1 MNESERIRLFEI
13 GRKRFEQLRPDLLK
27 NHRGDMLFIDC
38 RTGDYEVQQHS
49 ETRFET
55 QGRFLKTH
63 PDAFVYV
70 DRIEAEDFAY
80 HLPAMSA
87 N

>member
-1 MNESERIRLFEI
+1 MNESQRLQLFEI
-13 GRKRFEQLRPDLLK
+13 GRKRFEQLRPALLK
-27 NHRGDMLFIDC
+27 DHRGDMLFIDC
-38 RTGDYEVQQHS
+38 HTGHYEVQQHC

-55 QGRFLKTH
+55 EARLLDTH

-70 DRIEAEDFAY
+70 GRIEAEDFAY